1 MKILPTIIG
10 VKLGLV
16 AAAAGVWA
24 YTRWDVGD
32 KLAASGFSMFAA
44 KKSVAGASDKGTNGS
59 GDSKDAKIVL
69 DAQGLPVV
77 PQSGAGLADYTVI
90 RQQLDN
96 MRQDVSEKLVRLKL
110 ATEKFDASRKDS
122 ADKLAL
128 IKQERQLLEESVQK
142 EKKVQKERIEQAL
155 TFIEKM
161 EARKAAPVL
170 EGMDRDL
177 VLELF
182 KRLKPK
188 TVTKFLEAMKP
199 KKATEYME
207 YYSRI
212 RSGREYELLRDMKVC
227 STSDIPETVGRTQE
241 GDAGAPNAQ
250 GAPILEGAPIAA
262 GASGAASA
270 VNAEGAAPASGSQA
284 PEAPAA
290 ANETAQGTP

>member
-1 MKILPTIIG
+1 MKILPIIIG

-24 YTRWDVGD
+24 YSRWDVGE
-32 KLAASGFSMFAA
+32 KLAASGLSMFAA
-44 KKSVAGASDKGTNGS
+44 KKPVDAASDKGPNGS
-59 GDSKDAKIVL
+59 GDLKDAKIVL

-77 PQSGAGLADYTVI
+77 PQSGAGLADYTAI

-122 ADKLAL
+122 DDKLAL

-142 EKKVQKERIEQAL
+142 EKKVQKERVEQAL
-155 TFIEKM
+155 AFIEKM

-227 STSDIPETVGRTQE
+227 STSDIPESVGSSPDSE
-241 GDAGAPNAQ
+241 PGALAVPVA
-250 GAPILEGAPIAA
+250 AAAA
-262 GASGAASA
+262 GAGGAQ
-270 VNAEGAAPASGSQA
+270 VPEPPAPIPEVGQEAGQATPEGSQGS
-284 PEAPAA
+284 P
-290 ANETAQGTP
+290 

>member
-1 MKILPTIIG
+1 VKILPMIIG

-24 YTRWDVGD
+24 YSRWDVGD
-32 KLAASGFSMFAA
+32 KLAASGFTMFAA
-44 KKSVAGASDKGTNGS
+44 KKPLGGSSDKGTTGS
-59 GDSKDAKIVL
+59 GDLKDGKIVL

-90 RQQLDN
+90 RQQLDT

-142 EKKVQKERIEQAL
+142 EKKVQKERVEQAL

-227 STSDIPETVGRTQE
+227 STSDIPESVSTSQG
-241 GDAGAPNAQ
+241 GDP
-250 GAPILEGAPIAA
+250 AA
-262 GASGAASA
+262 LA
-270 VNAEGAAPASGSQA
+270 V
-284 PEAPAA
+284 PAA
-290 ANETAQGTP
+290 AAAAAQSGQNGAAGEPAQAAPQGTTQDSAESTPDISPAGSQGTP

>member
-1 MKILPTIIG
+1 VKILPMIIG

-44 KKSVAGASDKGTNGS
+44 KKPVAGATDNVANGS
-59 GDSKDAKIVL
+59 GSSKDAKIAL

-128 IKQERQLLEESVQK
+128 IKQERQLLDESVQK
-142 EKKVQKERIEQAL
+142 EKKVQKERVEQAL

-227 STSDIPETVGRTQE
+227 STSDIPETVGRTHE
-241 GDAGAPNAQ
+241 GDAS
-250 GAPILEGAPIAA
+250 APIAEGAPIGERAEGAVSAA
-262 GASGAASA
+262 
-270 VNAEGAAPASGSQA
+270 GAAPASGSLE
-284 PEAPAA
+284 PEAPAVPAA